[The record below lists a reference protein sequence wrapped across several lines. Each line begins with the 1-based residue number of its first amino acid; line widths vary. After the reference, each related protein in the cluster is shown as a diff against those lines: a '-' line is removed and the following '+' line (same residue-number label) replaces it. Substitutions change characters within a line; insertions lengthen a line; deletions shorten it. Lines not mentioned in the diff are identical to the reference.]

1 MVARWLPELQPRY
14 PHNSVPSLERGPPF
28 FLSLSRG
35 SLENFPS
42 SHIPIPILVM
52 GKGNELL
59 GWVLTNEDSPWSIKR
74 PNVCKTFGC
83 SKHESDVVVCKQ
95 YYVVIWVKSIW
106 FSFIVPGSQ
115 SPKPLE
121 FSKCWEL
128 LRCLSM
134 LMIYLMLTLRVA
146 IYKLGSW
153 FPGEPTLWLE
163 A

>member
-14 PHNSVPSLERGPPF
+14 PHSSGPSLERGPPF
-28 FLSLSRG
+28 FCPCPEASLQVT
-35 SLENFPS
+35 FPS
-42 SHIPIPILVM
+42 LYWSWA
-52 GKGNELL
+52 KGMNYL
-59 GWVLTNEDSPWSIKR
+59 GGCWPMKIHPWSIKR

-95 YYVVIWVKSIW
+95 YTVVIWVKSIW

-146 IYKLGSW
+146 IYKLGAW